1 MLCRSGEA
9 GQVTA
14 GFVPF
19 NVDGCHSE
27 ASPGTAMDNLFAHP
41 SRNLVRV
48 GVFMLVVCSVATL
61 GYVKAGWNFQDAIY
75 MVTLTVFTFGYGEVR
90 PINTPFLHLLTMGTM
105 VFGCTGMIFFTGALV
120 QFYTLRPLQQL
131 LGDRRVHTEIDK
143 LDNHVIICGFGRIG
157 VELAK
162 ALKDGGAAF
171 VVLEQNEQR
180 VAQARALGYLCVQ
193 GDATSEAT
201 LEEVGVMRART
212 LASVLPND
220 AANVFITL
228 SARSLNRGIEII
240 ARGDAVSTERK
251 LLHAGATKVVL
262 PTHIGAERIANMILF
277 PETSRF
283 VRESP
288 AMLELDRTLRNLGLV
303 IEIVVV
309 PEKGAFTNL
318 TIDEI
323 ETRGRGAFFVV
334 QLNRRDGD
342 AITGPDK
349 SLRIEPGDGVVLVG
363 RDGQAI
369 SALFAA
375 PAEKVRAG
383 RLTY

>member
-1 MLCRSGEA
+1 MVVVCVAATAGYVEA
-9 GQVTA
+9 GW
-14 GFVPF
+14 
-19 NVDGCHSE
+19 S
-27 ASPGTAMDNLFAHP
+27 
-41 SRNLVRV
+41 
-48 GVFMLVVCSVATL
+48 
-61 GYVKAGWNFQDAIY
+61 FQDAIY
-75 MVTLTVFTFGYGEVR
+75 MVTLTVFTVGYGEVH
-90 PINTPFLHLLTMGTM
+90 PIDTPYLHVVTMGTM
-105 VFGCTGMIFFTGALV
+105 VLGCTGMIFFTGALV
-120 QFYTLRPLQQL
+120 QFFTLRQLQDF

-143 LDNHVIICGFGRIG
+143 LENHVIVCGFGRIG

-171 VVLEQNEQR
+171 VVLEQDEQR
-180 VAQARALGYLCVQ
+180 VAQARAAGYLCMQ
-193 GDATSEAT
+193 GDATSETT
-201 LEEVGVMRART
+201 LTEVGVDRARA

-228 SARSLNRGIEII
+228 SARSLNRKIEII

-283 VRESP
+283 IRESP
-288 AMLELDRTLRNLGLV
+288 VMLDLERTLRNLGLA

-318 TIDEI
+318 TIEEI

-334 QLNRRDGD
+334 QINRRDGD
-342 AITGPDK
+342 AITAPDK
-349 SLRIEPGDGVVLVG
+349 SLRLEPGDGVVVVG

-375 PAEKVRAG
+375 PPEKVRAG
-383 RLTY
+383 RMTY